1 MESQRIMIQVIT
13 TAAFVAVAILMK
25 PALHMDMEGTGTRS
39 FSSSIPLEQGLTMTS
54 TSLSPTMNRRDNMV
68 THIPTGLQVIQGKHP
83 ALTTMPKR

>member
-39 FSSSIPLEQGLTMTS
+39 FSSSIPLEQG
-54 TSLSPTMNRRDNMV
+54 
-68 THIPTGLQVIQGKHP
+68 
-83 ALTTMPKR
+83 